1 MSKIMSNRREIRDV
15 RVELANN
22 IFKVQVIT
30 AVPFFQATT
39 TQGQIQAAAGRR
51 SRIMLPGVPF
61 TAEYLEKSR
70 MIFHAHQILFGPLI
84 EYFKGKSDA
93 ISPTNGAVSATED
106 LNNVLNQFKNNYP
119 QYFNMNTTPRNFR
132 DRFYQIY
139 HQRNEVCHQSYSIEC
154 FNLDKEVLIDVARY
168 LAGQTTVTNR
178 DFLVQSITSA
188 LNYSGTSTS
197 RNSGINC
204 SRYSAD
210 STASSRRITP
220 RPNSSLI
227 SRQQSQMG

>member
-1 MSKIMSNRREIRDV
+1 M
-15 RVELANN
+15 
-22 IFKVQVIT
+22 
-30 AVPFFQATT
+30 PFFQATT
-39 TQGQIQAAAGRR
+39 QGQSQPAVGRR
-51 SRIMLPGVPF
+51 SRIVLPGVPF

-70 MIFHAHQILFGPLI
+70 MIFHAHQILFGPLF
-84 EYFKGKSDA
+84 EYFKGRSDA
-93 ISPTNGAVSATED
+93 MSPANGAVPVTED

-168 LAGQTTVTNR
+168 LASQTTVSNR
-178 DFLVQSITSA
+178 DSLVQSITNA
-188 LNYSGTSTS
+188 LNYRGTSNS
-197 RNSGINC
+197 RTSGINC

-210 STASSRRITP
+210 STASSRRADRITP
-220 RPNSSLI
+220 RPTFRPTSSLI